1 MWSVINLAAHLPP
14 LGVASNVHMH
24 VSLQGHCD
32 YLDFAHTLSSSA
44 GVHFLTTSRFCW
56 WGQSGR
62 ETVSHLRM
70 SRRDLPSLC
79 AQWKSHHRQSALQR
93 TSHCSGLIFFWYRR
107 WVLGWWPSSLAALG
121 SCGLSVPPAARLKWR
136 NVCAILFLQEFKQHD
151 AIWQK
156 NIPIAKTATFFRYLN
171 FCHFFTQKGLAL
183 GMLLISISNST
194 FLRAFK
200 SKFSK
205 AFKWNQFCADQ
216 CPLTRENAYKQM
228 FGLSLL
234 LYSSLL

>member
-44 GVHFLTTSRFCW
+44 GVHILTTSRFCW

-93 TSHCSGLIFFWYRR
+93 TSHRSGSIFFWYRR
-107 WVLGWWPSSLAALG
+107 WVLGWWPSSVAALG
-121 SCGLSVPPAARLKWR
+121 SCGLSVFPAARLKWR
-136 NVCAILFLQEFKQHD
+136 NVCAILFLQEFKQRD

-171 FCHFFTQKGLAL
+171 FHHFCTQKGLGPKRPKKVCYWFLSKYNFTMKGEFSRAL
-183 GMLLISISNST
+183 
-194 FLRAFK
+194 K
-200 SKFSK
+200 
-205 AFKWNQFCADQ
+205 
-216 CPLTRENAYKQM
+216 
-228 FGLSLL
+228 
-234 LYSSLL
+234 